1 MSRLDKSKIR
11 AMFGGKGFYI
21 ALAVCLL
28 AAGTIGY
35 ITLFSSASPVREPDP
50 VIEIKPAPVTPV
62 PAPPTKPVIQPEP
75 VEVPV
80 QEPVVIE
87 EPVELL
93 PEVISPLDGTTV
105 TVFSMTELLYDQ
117 TMADWRTH
125 NGIDVQA
132 EEGAA
137 VKTAADGTVVSVTAA
152 VVCRAVVPGSLPPS
166 LPRAKIARITAASTT
181 HRVVFFLPL
190 AMLCPFFFHIPFSGD
205 FFVRGDCKVRG
216 ILQPVAPLH
225 RHAIQGQVCRV
236 QPVPAVQEQFLR
248 MWNIRRRVRI
258 F

>member
-1 MSRLDKSKIR
+1 MSRFDNSKIK

-21 ALAVCLL
+21 ALALCLL

-35 ITLFSSASPVREPDP
+35 ITLFSADSPAKEPDP

-62 PAPPTKPVIQPEP
+62 PAAPTKPVIQSEP

-80 QEPVVIE
+80 QETETVIE

-105 TVFSMTELLYDQ
+105 TVFSMTELLYDT

-125 NGIDVQA
+125 DGIDVQA

-137 VKTAADGTVVSVTAA
+137 VKTAAGGTVQSVTDDELMGTTVVIDHEGGYSTRYSSLQKDVPVTAGQQVVAGEVIGRVGTTSAA
-152 VVCRAVVPGSLPPS
+152 ESQMGPHLHFSVSRDGAVIDPRDYVGS
-166 LPRAKIARITAASTT
+166 
-181 HRVVFFLPL
+181 
-190 AMLCPFFFHIPFSGD
+190 
-205 FFVRGDCKVRG
+205 
-216 ILQPVAPLH
+216 
-225 RHAIQGQVCRV
+225 
-236 QPVPAVQEQFLR
+236 EE
-248 MWNIRRRVRI
+248 
-258 F
+258 

>member
-1 MSRLDKSKIR
+1 MQAETFLFRRAAGRKLRRWVRPTRKARMSRFDKSKLQ

-35 ITLFSSASPVREPDP
+35 ITLFSSDSPVKEP
-50 VIEIKPAPVTPV
+50 A
-62 PAPPTKPVIQPEP
+62 
-75 VEVPV
+75 
-80 QEPVVIE
+80 VIE

-132 EEGAA
+132 DEGAA
-137 VKTAADGTVVSVTAA
+137 VKTAADGTVLSVANDELMGTTVIIQHSGGYTTQYSSLQADVPVEAGQAVSAGDVIGCVGSTSAA
-152 VVCRAVVPGSLPPS
+152 ESEMGPHLHFSVSQDGSVIDP
-166 LPRAKIARITAASTT
+166 
-181 HRVVFFLPL
+181 
-190 AMLCPFFFHIPFSGD
+190 
-205 FFVRGDCKVRG
+205 
-216 ILQPVAPLH
+216 
-225 RHAIQGQVCRV
+225 HAYI
-236 QPVPAVQEQFLR
+236 E
-248 MWNIRRRVRI
+248 N
-258 F
+258 

>member
-1 MSRLDKSKIR
+1 
-11 AMFGGKGFYI
+11 MFGGKGFYI

-93 PEVISPLDGTTV
+93 PEVVSPLDGTTV
-105 TVFSMTELLYDQ
+105 TVFSTTELMYDE

-125 NGIDVQA
+125 NGLDIQA
-132 EEGAA
+132 AEGDA
-137 VKTAADGTVVSVTAA
+137 VKTAASGMVVSIKSDELMGTTVVIEHAGGYTTQYSCLQAEPPVTEGQQVAAGDIIGLVGSTAA
-152 VVCRAVVPGSLPPS
+152 AESSMGPHLHFSVAKDGVIIDPS
-166 LPRAKIARITAASTT
+166 EYI
-181 HRVVFFLPL
+181 
-190 AMLCPFFFHIPFSGD
+190 G
-205 FFVRGDCKVRG
+205 
-216 ILQPVAPLH
+216 
-225 RHAIQGQVCRV
+225 
-236 QPVPAVQEQFLR
+236 
-248 MWNIRRRVRI
+248 
-258 F
+258 